1 MDTGR
6 LQRRA
11 RANDPRRRR
20 RRIRAIRLRIEGER
34 SLFHERLKIRFSKL
48 LHGIASRNSIRIAMY
63 PSPSSEFRQD
73 RREPSNYDRL
83 AARKL
88 LRKDVDEMR
97 KSLSR
102 AKDQPAEPKKPGLY

>member
-1 MDTGR
+1 
-6 LQRRA
+6 
-11 RANDPRRRR
+11 
-20 RRIRAIRLRIEGER
+20 
-34 SLFHERLKIRFSKL
+34 
-48 LHGIASRNSIRIAMY
+48 MY